1 VLSASVLAAM
11 RGDAQIFGRGGLGTA
26 LIVLVMFGLLG
37 FGIYRFRF
45 RPRTEASE
53 MDASSLRLRHSSK
66 DRFSLRDVPFA
77 MLDRLAEGHRNLGS
91 RRDQVLLRF
100 ARPAPPRRAR
110 WGSGLSIGRDTC
122 FMNIVGR
129 DRTPWLMSGRRRGD
143 PLRIRLFGP

>member
-1 VLSASVLAAM
+1 VFIGIGIDFVAAVLSASVLAAM
-11 RGDAQIFGRGGLGTA
+11 RGDAQISGRGGLGSA

-77 MLDRLAEGHRNLGS
+77 MLDRLAPPWTIGNVMWGRWEGAGGPGHRRAERG
-91 RRDQVLLRF
+91 
-100 ARPAPPRRAR
+100 PAA
-110 WGSGLSIGRDTC
+110 THY
-122 FMNIVGR
+122 
-129 DRTPWLMSGRRRGD
+129 
-143 PLRIRLFGP
+143 